1 VIPSFCALCGGW
13 RKRGGDQRSGSLFRF
28 VDPQARVGG
37 DYPLRTV
44 RGIVNEAESIPLQSR
59 GL

>member
-1 VIPSFCALCGGW
+1 M
-13 RKRGGDQRSGSLFRF
+13 RGGEQRSGSLFRF
-28 VDPQARVGG
+28 VDPEARVGG